1 MDQKL
6 KKLTDDT
13 LKSQA
18 LSAANGDVF
27 EINNEHQAL
36 MFYQTC
42 YNVGRAAKKR
52 QTITKGVYHVQV
64 LDGED
69 SQ

>member
-18 LSAANGDVF
+18 LSAENGDVF
-27 EINNEHQAL
+27 EIEGHQAL

-42 YNVGRAAKKR
+42 YNIGRAAKKR

-64 LDGED
+64 LDGDVSE
-69 SQ
+69 